1 MNGLMPLTTT
11 STELQRHY
19 KRVVRLAKRT
29 KQPITVLSQNK
40 PTLLVMDP
48 TAYHVPNIPS
58 ALTNTPY
65 GVFAEHSDQFDDVDQ
80 EIHRLWDDAMK
91 KVERQINT

>member
-48 TAYHVPNIPS
+48 SAYPPTPS
-58 ALTNTPY
+58 SSLSKKDPY
-65 GVFAEHSDQFDDVDQ
+65 GMFADSTITDADIDDV
-80 EIHRLWDDAMK
+80 IHEWDRH
-91 KVERQINT
+91 VEKLVNDL